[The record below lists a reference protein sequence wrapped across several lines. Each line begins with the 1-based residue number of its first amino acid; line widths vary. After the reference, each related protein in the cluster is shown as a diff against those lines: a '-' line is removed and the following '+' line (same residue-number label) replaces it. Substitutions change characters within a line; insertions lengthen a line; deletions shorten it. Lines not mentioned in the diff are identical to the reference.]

1 MAIPVLQSQRS
12 RPPYPTPPGTA
23 SKHRSQGSRKVMN
36 LPPEDQKL
44 LEELCQQHGL
54 STVKVLQLLKT
65 VREYEF
71 KDRRTGVYN
80 ALKDILCTDYPT
92 SAENPES

>member
-1 MAIPVLQSQRS
+1 
-12 RPPYPTPPGTA
+12 
-23 SKHRSQGSRKVMN
+23 MN

-44 LEELCQQHGL
+44 LEELCQQHGV
-54 STVKVLQLLKT
+54 SAVKVLQLLKT

-71 KDRRTGVYN
+71 KDRRTGVYA
-80 ALKDILCTDYPT
+80 ALKDILNMRYPA